1 MPALPGSRPLTRPV
15 RIDPDRR
22 IPFFALART
31 RRNLLVLAVL
41 VVLCETF
48 DGPLALTLL
57 LALIGAAI
65 PFAVALLGGAD
76 MVRALFLMPPRRSDP
91 QPKG

>member
-1 MPALPGSRPLTRPV
+1 MPALPGNTPATRAA
-15 RIDPDRR
+15 RIILDRR
-22 IPFFALART
+22 FPFLSLARA
-31 RRNLLVLAVL
+31 RRTLLVLAVL

-48 DGPLALTLL
+48 DGPVALTLL

-76 MVRALFLMPPRRSDP
+76 MVRARFLMPPRRIDP
-91 QPKG
+91 QQKG

>member
-1 MPALPGSRPLTRPV
+1 MRALPGSTPVTRAV
-15 RIDPDRR
+15 RIIPDRR
-22 IPFFALART
+22 FPFLSLARA
-31 RRNLLVLAVL
+31 RRNLLMLAVL

-48 DGPLALTLL
+48 DGPVALTLL

-76 MVRALFLMPPRRSDP
+76 MVRALFLMPPRRDDP
-91 QPKG
+91 QQKG